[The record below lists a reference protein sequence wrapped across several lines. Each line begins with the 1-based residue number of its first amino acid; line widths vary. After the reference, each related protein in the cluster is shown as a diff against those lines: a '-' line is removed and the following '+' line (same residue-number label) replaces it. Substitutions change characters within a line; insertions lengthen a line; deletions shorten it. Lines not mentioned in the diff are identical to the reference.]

1 MTRSNAKFWSA
12 MEPIGDPNGGPLCG
26 QLEDFITPTM
36 IATSLLGA
44 ASSTILGG
52 LFCGD
57 KGSAAPAPTPVVAP
71 PTPMATPPELDPK
84 QKAMQEQSILM
95 SGNSPSLS
103 RSGTILGGSGTL
115 G

>member
-1 MTRSNAKFWSA
+1 MPALSSFVA
-12 MEPIGDPNGGPLCG
+12 
-26 QLEDFITPTM
+26 
-36 IATSLLGA
+36 A
-44 ASSTILGG
+44 ASILGG
-52 LFCGD
+52 ATSVGKALGMFGGD
-57 KGSAAPAPTPVVAP
+57 STPAPAPAPTIAA

-95 SGNSPSLS
+95 GGGNTQLS

>member
-1 MTRSNAKFWSA
+1 MSGWTAATYLAAAGVGMSA
-12 MEPIGDPNGGPLCG
+12 INMLSGAGGK
-26 QLEDFITPTM
+26 E
-36 IATSLLGA
+36 
-44 ASSTILGG
+44 
-52 LFCGD
+52 
-57 KGSAAPAPTPVVAP
+57 AAPAPAPVVAA

-95 SGNSPSLS
+95 GGGNTQLS